1 MPEQNCTCTTSESSA
16 ALLNAGLFG
25 NPRKSTFQAN
35 VLLGACADGHTP
47 FPTQPSRQTSGYFSS
62 GFEPLAF
69 TNVLSPTLYNELVK
83 LLDPPHPR
91 ANWKNLAEDLG
102 FEMKDIRWLE
112 HQVQTSP
119 TFVLLTVVEKR
130 EYPLYKLAEI
140 LHEEGRDDAA
150 KIIEDQLKEREIS
163 V

>member
-1 MPEQNCTCTTSESSA
+1 MPEQPSTYTASESSA
-16 ALLNAGLFG
+16 ALLNGGLFG

-35 VLLGACADGHTP
+35 VLLGACAAGHTA
-47 FPTQPSRQTSGYFSS
+47 FPSQPSRQTSGYFSS
-62 GFEPLAF
+62 SLEPLAF
-69 TNVLSPTLYNELVK
+69 TNQCPTLCNELVK

-112 HQVQTSP
+112 HQAQTSP
-119 TFVLLTVVEKR
+119 TFVLLTVIEKR
-130 EYPLYKLAEI
+130 QYPLYKLAET
-140 LHEEGRDDAA
+140 LHKQGRDDAA
-150 KIIEDQLKEREIS
+150 EIIEDQLEEREIF